1 MIPTIVLALTLV
13 YNRVMLGIESEKYDF
28 LNGELFV
35 RDIRLGTPFTLCL
48 SSLLFTRSNDNILST
63 DST

>member
-13 YNRVMLGIESEKYDF
+13 YNRVMLGIESE
-28 LNGELFV
+28 NGELFV